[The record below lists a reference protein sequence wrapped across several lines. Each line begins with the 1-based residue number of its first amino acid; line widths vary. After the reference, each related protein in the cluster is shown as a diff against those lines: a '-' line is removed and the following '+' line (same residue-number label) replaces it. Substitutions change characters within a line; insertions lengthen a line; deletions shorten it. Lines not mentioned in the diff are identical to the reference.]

1 MIKAKFEGYIEEL
14 RIVIEESKLFVS
26 QSSDDRPKNSNSK
39 PYHVT
44 SSLIMQD
51 QIGSWLHAKSMYA
64 KSMHVNACEVIA
76 SEK

>member
-26 QSSDDRPKNSNSK
+26 QSSDDTPKNSNSK

-51 QIGSWLHAKSMYA
+51 QIGSWLHAKSM
-64 KSMHVNACEVIA
+64 HVNACEVIA